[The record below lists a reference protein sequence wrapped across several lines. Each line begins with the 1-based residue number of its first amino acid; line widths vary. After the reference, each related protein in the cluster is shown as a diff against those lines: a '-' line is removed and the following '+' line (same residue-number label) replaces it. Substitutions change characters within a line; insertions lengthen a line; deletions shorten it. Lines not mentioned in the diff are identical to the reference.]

1 MTTDPDPNPD
11 QIDDRVERSDE
22 AAYDFTAR
30 VLGRGTASQGG
41 AYILPYLQ
49 SGHMLLLGVLLLASS
64 ISYPG
69 DHMPTYMHAY
79 CGAVTLRCECSGL
92 SLARP
97 SPNPNLPVQRPG
109 RLPPSRKSPSL
120 RALTWQ
126 ASP

>member
-1 MTTDPDPNPD
+1 MTVTTDPDPNPD

-69 DHMPTYMHAY
+69 DYLHICMPA
-79 CGAVTLRCECSGL
+79 AE
-92 SLARP
+92 
-97 SPNPNLPVQRPG
+97 Q
-109 RLPPSRKSPSL
+109 SPSAVNVAACL
-120 RALTWQ
+120 WRAPALTTCPSNGLAGFPPH

>member
-69 DHMPTYMHAY
+69 DLHIHIHICMPA
-79 CGAVTLRCECSGL
+79 AE
-92 SLARP
+92 
-97 SPNPNLPVQRPG
+97 Q
-109 RLPPSRKSPSL
+109 SPSAVNL
-120 RALTWQ
+120 AACLWRAPALTPTCPSNGLAGFPPH
-126 ASP
+126 ASPRAYEP